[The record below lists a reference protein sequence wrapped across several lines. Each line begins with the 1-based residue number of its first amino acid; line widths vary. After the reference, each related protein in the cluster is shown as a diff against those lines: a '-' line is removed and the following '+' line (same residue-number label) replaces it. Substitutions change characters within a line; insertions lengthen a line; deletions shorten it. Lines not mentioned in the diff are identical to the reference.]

1 MKITSCAPA
10 ELIGA
15 KATSP
20 SHSELR
26 SEVNACGRAD
36 FDESCVS
43 SFPSVSANS
52 MHFALH
58 LCLMNS
64 SFPSVIARQQHAHR
78 SPLVSQIN
86 SSFPSVIVNNIHIA
100 LRLCLPTVR
109 FHQLQPK
116 TCTPL
121 SACASD
127 EQFVS
132 ISYSQ
137 QHAHRSPRVLQMNS
151 SFPSV
156 IVNSMH
162 TTLHLNSSFPSVT
175 ANSMHTALHLCLR

>member
-1 MKITSCAPA
+1 MKNTSCAPA

-26 SEVNACGRAD
+26 SEVKACGRAD
-36 FDESCVS
+36 FDESRV
-43 SFPSVSANS
+43 

-86 SSFPSVIVNNIHIA
+86 SSSVSISYSQQYAH
-100 LRLCLPTVR
+100 
-109 FHQLQPK
+109 HS
-116 TCTPL
+116 PL
-121 SACASD
+121 

-137 QHAHRSPRVLQMNS
+137 KHAHRSPRVPQM
-151 SFPSV
+151 
-156 IVNSMH
+156 
-162 TTLHLNSSFPSVT
+162 NSSFPSVT
-175 ANSMHTALHLCLR
+175 ANSMHTALHLCLPKVRFLLAYGS

>member
-1 MKITSCAPA
+1 MKNTSCAPA

-36 FDESCVS
+36 FDESRV
-43 SFPSVSANS
+43 

-86 SSFPSVIVNNIHIA
+86 SSFPSV
-100 LRLCLPTVR
+100 T
-109 FHQLQPK
+109 
-116 TCTPL
+116 
-121 SACASD
+121 
-127 EQFVS
+127 
-132 ISYSQ
+132 
-137 QHAHRSPRVLQMNS
+137 
-151 SFPSV
+151 
-156 IVNSMH
+156 VNSMH

-175 ANSMHTALHLCLR
+175 AKCMHTALHVCLRLTVRFHQLQPTACTPLSTCVSQKCVSCWRTVLERSSFLCAVIRCQTIFHFLLVYSARQ